1 LRVKV
6 STPERVK
13 VSTPVVNTVRYV
25 AFGLSENFMSCF
37 LAPAGGSLSVSRVTS
52 AAAAAG
58 TRVTRLAAFSAAS
71 AIAAA
76 LWLAL
81 QF

>member
-1 LRVKV
+1 MLRSVM
-6 STPERVK
+6 
-13 VSTPVVNTVRYV
+13 
-25 AFGLSENFMSCF
+25 SENFMSCF

-76 LWLAL
+76 LWLCNSDSTSAIRL
-81 QF
+81 SLRTVEVLVVWLGEA